1 MTKTAKIILAILIA
15 VIIGLIGYAIAI
27 QDKVKA

>member
-1 MTKTAKIILAILIA
+1 MNKTTKIILAILIA